1 MPRIRGGA
9 LAARESPRPAVIYK
23 AEADTFYMSN
33 DWQAVWE
40 NYLNSKLEPQSTE
53 SRYNAK
59 YLPPNDSIMRA
70 GAPYKSDTQPQLLS
84 FNLHSGEQ
92 NNDLEGH
99 VSDQSTEIT
108 SEANTVSLRASNIL
122 WNQAEADYAT
132 FLQASEQTVCD
143 DLIVRYGTPSI
154 DDNEI
159 MCQIRA
165 TEDIPY
171 IPNEAF
177 IEVKGVHGQTVIK
190 SYHCVFPK
198 CSKSMII

>member
-1 MPRIRGGA
+1 
-9 LAARESPRPAVIYK
+9 
-23 AEADTFYMSN
+23 MSN

-40 NYLNSKLEPQSTE
+40 NYLNSQLEPQSTE
-53 SRYNAK
+53 SRHHAK

-70 GAPYKSDTQPQLLS
+70 GTPYKSDTQPQLLS

-108 SEANTVSLRASNIL
+108 SEANTVSPRASNIL

-132 FLQASEQTVCD
+132 FLQASEQTVFD

-154 DDNEI
+154 DDSEI

-165 TEDIPY
+165 TEDILY
-171 IPNEAF
+171 NANEAF
-177 IEVKGVHGQTVIK
+177 IEVKGVHGQTVFK
-190 SYHCVFPK
+190 SYHCVFPN
-198 CSKSMII
+198 CSKSTII

>member
-1 MPRIRGGA
+1 M
-9 LAARESPRPAVIYK
+9 SAVINK

-70 GAPYKSDTQPQLLS
+70 GTPYKSDTQPQLLS

-92 NNDLEGH
+92 KNDHEGH
-99 VSDQSTEIT
+99 VSDQSTTEIT
-108 SEANTVSLRASNIL
+108 SEANTVSPRASNIL
-122 WNQAEADYAT
+122 WNQADADYAT

-198 CSKSMII
+198 CSKSTII